1 MMEEE
6 RIESWMREQ
15 EIESDI
21 SSMVRKS
28 SKLRLVL
35 YVEIMLKK
43 KFPIDDAKL
52 RFALL
57 AWL

>member
-1 MMEEE
+1 MEEE

-28 SKLRLVL
+28 SKLTFLFK
-35 YVEIMLKK
+35 IGTHAAWPMLQTLRKK
-43 KFPIDDAKL
+43 SKEKVWKL
-52 RFALL
+52 
-57 AWL
+57 